1 MEIERK
7 FLVNIDKLP
16 DLNSL
21 IHYKI
26 EQFYTDFNPIER
38 YRKVIH
44 DDNYIQYFITIK
56 RQSGLIREEEEY
68 AVSEIDYKGG
78 LSCIK
83 SNIIKKE
90 RYEFVID
97 KENELI
103 AEIDFFEKL
112 VDKKGNKLITVEV
125 EFDTEKDALN
135 FIPLDWFGEELT
147 YDEYYKNNNL
157 SKL

>member
-7 FLVNIDKLP
+7 FLVNVDKLP

-26 EQFYTDFNPIER
+26 EQFYTDFKPIKR

-44 DDNYIQYFITIK
+44 DDNYTQYFITIK
-56 RQSGLIREEEEY
+56 RQSGLIREEEEC
-68 AVSEIDYKGG
+68 AVSNIDYKRG

-90 RYEFVID
+90 RYELVID

-112 VDKKGNKLITVEV
+112 VDKKGNKLITVEI